1 MQLRQHWISPL
12 LVQSLMSTESPALS
26 ILRRV
31 LMCLT
36 CFSGATWQILP
47 ANGCVQEGAG
57 VKSGKEQLHNLAVL
71 SSAKL
76 WSYAR
81 MSKDS
86 NHVIYPSLKYSNNR
100 NAVINNT
107 IKSVNTN
114 NTLPKQIS
122 VEFFLSFIRKRRTR
136 KAFIVTNKVITNV
149 GTNVNKNLPMITL
162 TGDAFQAERASS
174 LVPK

>member
-1 MQLRQHWISPL
+1 
-12 LVQSLMSTESPALS
+12 
-26 ILRRV
+26 
-31 LMCLT
+31 
-36 CFSGATWQILP
+36 
-47 ANGCVQEGAG
+47 
-57 VKSGKEQLHNLAVL
+57 
-71 SSAKL
+71 
-76 WSYAR
+76 

-149 GTNVNKNLPMITL
+149 GTNVNKKLPMITL